1 MKILSAAQTRQA
13 DAATIKQEGIRS
25 VALMERAATAF
36 TEWFTRRLSPADAGD
51 LLVLCGPGNNGGDGL
66 VAARLLHH
74 GGYRVRVGML
84 PADKYSADFEH
95 NRQRL
100 PAEVSLLEW
109 VPEQPL
115 PPIPPGTVVI
125 DALFGTGLSRPLEGP
140 AAALVRHLNGSRA
153 RVVSIDLPS
162 GLFADAP
169 QPADS
174 VVVEARHT
182 ISFELPKLAL
192 LLPQNARYVGR
203 WHTVGIG
210 LSPEF
215 LAAVDTDMHLVDAA
229 LLSGRLPARAT
240 FAHKGTYGHALLL
253 AGSKGKL
260 GAAVL
265 AARSCLHG
273 GVGLLT
279 VQVPAVGYAVLQTAV
294 PEAMCL
300 VDECKN
306 HLSELPELKPYSAIG
321 MGPGIGQD
329 DETRAVLE
337 ELLCTAR
344 VPLVLDADAL
354 NLLGANRPLL
364 DLLPPDTLLTPHPKE
379 FERLTEPA
387 RDDYHRLE
395 LLRDFAQTYKCYVV
409 LKGAYSCLATPDG
422 HLYFNTTG
430 NPGLAT
436 GGTGDVLT
444 GLCLAL
450 RADKRLSPLDAALLA
465 VYAHGHAADLA
476 VPHTGQAGLTAGAL
490 PHYIGL
496 ALQELTTPEFLG

>member
-1 MKILSAAQTRQA
+1 MKILTAAQTRQA
-13 DAATIKQEGIRS
+13 DAATIQQEGIRP
-25 VALMERAATAF
+25 VMLMERAATAF
-36 TEWFTRRLSPADAGD
+36 TDWLRARLFPAEAGEI
-51 LLVLCGPGNNGGDGL
+51 LVLCGPGNNGGDGL
-66 VAARLLHH
+66 VAARLLHQH
-74 GGYRVRVGML
+74 GYRVRVGLL
-84 PADKYSADFEH
+84 PAERHAADFTH

-100 PAEVSLLEW
+100 PAAVPVAEW
-109 VPEQPL
+109 APAQL

-125 DALFGTGLSRPLEGP
+125 DALFGTGLSRPLDGA
-140 AAALVRHLNGSRA
+140 AAALVRHLNQSRA

-169 QPADS
+169 QPADAA
-174 VVVEARHT
+174 VVEARYT
-182 ISFELPKLAL
+182 VTFEQPKLAL
-192 LLPQNARYVGR
+192 LLPQNGRYVGR
-203 WHTVGIG
+203 WHAVPIG

-215 LAAVDTDMHLVDAA
+215 LAAVDADMHLADAA
-229 LLSGRLPARAT
+229 WLAGRLPTRST
-240 FAHKGTYGHALLL
+240 FSHKGTYGHALLL

-279 VQVPAVGYAVLQTAV
+279 VQVPALGYVVLQTAV

-300 VDECKN
+300 TDSHKN
-306 HLSELPELKPYSAIG
+306 VLSELPELKPYGAIG

-329 DETRAVLE
+329 DATRAALE

-354 NLLGANRPLL
+354 NLLAANRPLL

-387 RDDYHRLE
+387 RDDYHRLQ
-395 LLRDFAQTYKCYVV
+395 LLRDFARRYQCYVV
-409 LKGAYSCLATPDG
+409 LKGAYSCLAAPDG
-422 HLYFNTTG
+422 QLYFNATG

-465 VYAHGHAADLA
+465 VYAHGRAADLA
-476 VPHTGQAGLTAGAL
+476 APHTGQAGLTAGAL
-490 PHYIGL
+490 PHYIGQ
-496 ALQELTTPEFLG
+496 ALQELTAEGF